1 MQVVE
6 DAGGRG
12 IELAAAAVRPLQ
24 LQYYFWHGSGIAQTK
39 WVSKSKAKIPQA
51 SMSQA
56 NKPYA
61 SKLRANK
68 LQANKLQANRL
79 QADRP

>member
-24 LQYYFWHGSGIAQTK
+24 LQYYFWHGSGIAQIK
-39 WVSKSKAKIPQA
+39 WVSKS
-51 SMSQA
+51 
-56 NKPYA
+56 
-61 SKLRANK
+61 
-68 LQANKLQANRL
+68 
-79 QADRP
+79 